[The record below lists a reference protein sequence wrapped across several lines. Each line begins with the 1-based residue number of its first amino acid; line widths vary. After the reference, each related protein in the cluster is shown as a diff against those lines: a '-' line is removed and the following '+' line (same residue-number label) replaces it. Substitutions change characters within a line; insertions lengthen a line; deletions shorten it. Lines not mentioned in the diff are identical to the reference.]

1 MRPQKERKRKAI
13 LWYFAACGRPFGPDF
28 RPNPADRLPS
38 ASQRVEFTQ
47 HTAARV
53 GISSR
58 GEDVRLYLGID
69 VGTVSAKWALIGP
82 RERIEALQAK
92 AGGPVAE
99 VYPFPDAPERAIAV
113 SQYRRIQGRPLEA
126 TISLL
131 SELFDHLAVDEIG
144 GAIVTGSAAKLVGG
158 ALGIPVENEFKAAAV
173 GVGTLYPEVTNIFE
187 MGGENS
193 KFIHISNESGT
204 IGIVDYQTNGDCAA
218 GTGSFMDQQSTR
230 LRFQIEGVGDI
241 VRAAERTPKIAGRCS
256 VFAKSDM
263 IHAQQKG
270 YKPEE
275 VLKGL
280 CESVARNF
288 KSNIARG
295 RSVRGKTAFIG
306 GVALNRGVASSLARI
321 FELNEHDFF
330 IPREG
335 VHIAAI
341 GAAIICGGQR
351 KSFEAGTGMQGHAA
365 TGVERG
371 FDAAALK
378 VRLAEFKPQAASEF
392 PAWKR
397 LTRHRVRFLRDRVDR
412 YSFEGRTLPVDTYL
426 GIDIG
431 SVSTNL
437 TLIDDEGLVIKE
449 IYLRTQARPIE
460 IVHQGLQEIAR
471 EVGDKVRVRGV
482 GTTGSGRELI
492 GELIG
497 ADSIIDEIT
506 AHKTGA
512 SFIGDR
518 MIGKSV
524 DTIFE
529 IGGQDAKFISIDEGI
544 VTDFTMNEA
553 CAAGTGS
560 FLEEQAEKL
569 DVNIV
574 DEFASLAFSSGRP
587 LRLGERCTVYMEQD
601 VSAYMKKGAAK
612 NDIIAGLAY
621 SVVQNYLN
629 RVVRGR
635 KIGQVIFF
643 QGGTAYNDAVA
654 AAFSEVL
661 GQEII
666 VPPYNGVIG
675 AIGASLLVCEKVKA
689 LGVETMFRGFDL
701 TSIDYKLRE
710 FTCQG
715 CTNYCDIQEFNVE
728 GNKTYWGDKCSDR
741 YRKRA
746 KVPRKPV
753 IPNLMKL
760 YGELLERD
768 AIPLV
773 EKKLGVR
780 IDTSAPRGRDERGS
794 GTAKAGRRR
803 GGHGAG
809 RKVGGGAAAA
819 VRKPRIGIARSMY
832 FYDRYPFWGTYLR
845 ALGMDIVLSPKT
857 NKKIAHQGIE
867 AAVAEPCFPIQV
879 AHGHIAALLEENVDH
894 ILTPNVIDA
903 ESDISETK
911 SYMCP
916 WGQTL
921 PFVLRHTPMLEGKE
935 PLIVAPIVH
944 FRQGEAFVERELWDF
959 ARSFGVSRARHRL
972 AVRAGYL
979 AQQMFREECEAAGR
993 EALDILDKSGEAGII
1008 LVGRP
1013 YNVIDKEANLDVPGK
1028 LRDYYGMN
1036 VIPIFFL
1043 PLDGIGIRDINENMF
1058 WNFGRKILQTARLA
1072 AQKHNLHLIYITNF
1086 KCGPDS
1092 YVKHYTAGA
1101 AVRPYL
1107 TLQFDGHSNDA
1118 GVMTRCE
1125 AYLDSKGVL
1134 RWWNKG
1140 EKASKAAPSTFR
1152 ECRTRDREPSPQPSG
1167 TSA

>member
-1 MRPQKERKRKAI
+1 MK
-13 LWYFAACGRPFGPDF
+13 FF
-28 RPNPADRLPS
+28 
-38 ASQRVEFTQ
+38 
-47 HTAARV
+47 
-53 GISSR
+53 
-58 GEDVRLYLGID
+58 LGMD
-69 VGTVSAKWALIGP
+69 VGTVSAKWALIGA
-82 RERIEALQAK
+82 RDRIEALK
-92 AGGPVAE
+92 AREGSPVAE
-99 VYPFPDAPERAIAV
+99 VYPFPDDPAKAIAV
-113 SQYRRIQGRPLEA
+113 SSYRRIQGRPLEA
-126 TISLL
+126 SVKLL
-131 SELFDHLAVDEIG
+131 GELFEHVSVEDIG

-158 ALGIPVENEFKAAAV
+158 ALGLPVENEFKAAAI
-173 GVGTLYPEVTNIFE
+173 GIGTLYRDVQNIFE

-193 KFIHISNESGT
+193 KFIHISNENGQ

-230 LRFQIEGVGDI
+230 LRYQIEDVGDI
-241 VRAAERTPKIAGRCS
+241 VLAAERTPKIAGRCS

-270 YKPEE
+270 YKPDE

-295 RSVRGKTAFIG
+295 KSVHGKTAFIG
-306 GVALNRGVASSLARI
+306 GVALNKGVARSLASI
-321 FELNEHDFF
+321 FELADMDFF
-330 IPREG
+330 IPEEG
-335 VHIAAI
+335 VHVAAI
-341 GAAIICGGQR
+341 GAAIISGGGNGT
-351 KSFEAGTGMQGHAA
+351 ETAG
-365 TGVERG
+365 
-371 FDAAALK
+371 AAAKRNPDNKTFDVAGLK
-378 VRLAEFKPQAASEF
+378 ERLAHFTSQAASEF
-392 PAWKR
+392 PAVKR
-397 LTRHRVRFLRDRVDR
+397 LTRDRVLFLRDRVDK
-412 YSFEGRTLPVDTYL
+412 YSFDGRKLPVDAYL

-437 TLIDDEGLVIKE
+437 TLIDNDGLVIKE

-460 IVHQGLQEIAR
+460 VVHEGLQEIER
-471 EVGDKVRVRGV
+471 EVGDKVRIRGV

-497 ADSIIDEIT
+497 ADTIVDEIT

-512 SFIGDR
+512 AFIGDT
-518 MIGKSV
+518 MIGKKV

-529 IGGQDAKFISIDEGI
+529 IGGQDAKFISISDGI
-544 VTDFTMNEA
+544 VVDFTMNEA

-574 DEFASLAFSSGRP
+574 DQFAALAFSSDRP

-601 VSAYMKKGAAK
+601 VSAYMQKGAAK

-635 KIGQVIFF
+635 KIGSVIFF

-675 AIGASLLVCEKVKA
+675 AIGASLLVREKVQA
-689 LGVETMFRGFDL
+689 LGTKSSFRGYDL
-701 TSIDYKLRE
+701 TAINYKLRE
-710 FTCQG
+710 FTCPG

-753 IPNLMKL
+753 IPNLMTL
-760 YGELLERD
+760 YNELLERNY
-768 AIPLV
+768 IPLV
-773 EKKLGVR
+773 EKKLGAR
-780 IDTSAPRGRDERGS
+780 IDTSAPGAS
-794 GTAKAGRRR
+794 G
-803 GGHGAG
+803 
-809 RKVGGGAAAA
+809 V
-819 VRKPRIGIARSMY
+819 KPRIGVARSIY
-832 FYDRYPFWGTYLR
+832 FFDRHPFWGTYLC
-845 ALGMDIVLSPKT
+845 ALGAEVVLSPRT

-879 AHGHIAALLEENVDH
+879 AHGHILALLEQGVDS
-894 ILTPNVIDA
+894 ILTPNVIDG
-903 ESDISETK
+903 ETDAPEVK

-921 PFVLRHTPMLEGKE
+921 PFVLKQAPLLDGKE
-935 PLIVAPIVH
+935 ALMMSPLVH
-944 FRQGEAFVERELWDF
+944 FRQGENFVEKELWQYGK
-959 ARSFGVSRARHRL
+959 RFGVSRARHRL
-972 AVRAGYL
+972 AVRAGYA
-979 AQQMFREECEAAGR
+979 AQRMFREECEAAGR
-993 EALDILDKSGEAGII
+993 EALDILEKSGEAGVI

-1043 PLDGIGIRDINENMF
+1043 PLEGIGISDINDNMF

-1072 AQKHNLHLIYITNF
+1072 AQKENLHLIYITNF

-1092 YVKHYTAGA
+1092 YVKHYTSGA

-1134 RWWNKG
+1134 RWWKKNEG
-1140 EKASKAAPSTFR
+1140 SKAAPSTSP
-1152 ECRTRDREPSPQPSG
+1152 ECRTREPEPSRQPSG
-1167 TSA
+1167 ILE

>member
-1 MRPQKERKRKAI
+1 MK
-13 LWYFAACGRPFGPDF
+13 FF
-28 RPNPADRLPS
+28 
-38 ASQRVEFTQ
+38 
-47 HTAARV
+47 
-53 GISSR
+53 
-58 GEDVRLYLGID
+58 LGMD
-69 VGTVSAKWALIGP
+69 VGTVSAKWALVGA
-82 RERIEALQAK
+82 RDAIEALAAK
-92 AGGPVAE
+92 QGSPVAE
-99 VYPFPDAPERAIAV
+99 VYAYPGDTAKAIAV
-113 SQYRRIQGRPLEA
+113 SSYRRIQGRPLEA
-126 TISLL
+126 SAKLL
-131 SELFDHLAVDEIG
+131 NELFEHVGFEDIG
-144 GAIVTGSAAKLVGG
+144 GAIVTGSAAKLVGT
-158 ALGIPVENEFKAAAV
+158 ALGLPVENEFKAAAI
-173 GVGTLYPEVTNIFE
+173 GIGTLYRDVVNIFE

-193 KFIHISNESGT
+193 KFIHISNDDGR
-204 IGIVDYQTNGDCAA
+204 IGIVDYETNGDCAA

-230 LRFQIEGVGDI
+230 LRYQIEDVGNL
-241 VRAAERTPKIAGRCS
+241 VLAAERTPKIAGRCS

-270 YKPEE
+270 YKPDE

-295 RSVRGKTAFIG
+295 KSVHGKTAFIG
-306 GVALNRGVASSLARI
+306 GVALNKGVAGSLRHI
-321 FELNEHDFF
+321 FELEEKDFF
-330 IPREG
+330 VPKEG
-335 VHIAAI
+335 VHAAAI
-341 GAAIICGGQR
+341 GAAIISGGGNGSAPAAQ
-351 KSFEAGTGMQGHAA
+351 KKAAGAKGAA
-365 TGVERG
+365 
-371 FDAAALK
+371 DKPALDIAMLK
-378 VRLAEFKPQAASEF
+378 DRLAHFTSQAASEF
-392 PAWKR
+392 PSLKR
-397 LTRHRVRFLRDRVDR
+397 LTRDRVLFLRDRVDK
-412 YSFEGRTLPVDTYL
+412 YSFDGRKLPVDAYL

-437 TLIDDEGLVIKE
+437 TLIDDGGAVIKE

-460 IVHQGLQEIAR
+460 IVHQGLQEIER
-471 EVGDKVRVRGV
+471 EVGDKVRIRGV

-497 ADSIIDEIT
+497 ADTIVDEIT

-512 SFIGDR
+512 AFIGDA
-518 MIGKSV
+518 MIGKKV

-529 IGGQDAKFISIDEGI
+529 IGGQDAKFISISDGI
-544 VTDFTMNEA
+544 VVDFTMNEA

-569 DVNIV
+569 DVKIV
-574 DEFASLAFSSGRP
+574 NEFADRAFTSERP

-635 KIGQVIFF
+635 KIGSVIFF

-661 GQEII
+661 GKEII

-675 AIGASLLVCEKVKA
+675 AIGASLLVREKVKA
-689 LGVETMFRGFDL
+689 LEVDSTFRGYDL
-701 TSIDYKLRE
+701 TAIDYKLRE

-746 KVPRKPV
+746 KVPRKPT
-753 IPNLMKL
+753 IPNLMTL
-760 YGELLERD
+760 YNEALERD
-768 AIPLV
+768 YIPLV
-773 EKKLGVR
+773 EKELGR
-780 IDTSAPRGRDERGS
+780 PIDTSAPAGS
-794 GTAKAGRRR
+794 GA
-803 GGHGAG
+803 
-809 RKVGGGAAAA
+809 
-819 VRKPRIGIARSMY
+819 KPRIGVARSMY
-832 FYDRYPFWGTYLR
+832 FYDRHPFWGTYLR
-845 ALGMDIVLSPKT
+845 ALGAEVVLSPKT

-879 AHGHIAALLEENVDH
+879 AHGHILALLEQGVDG
-894 ILTPNVIDA
+894 ILTPNVVDGETDA
-903 ESDISETK
+903 PEVK

-921 PFVLRHTPMLEGKE
+921 PFVLRQAPILDGKE
-935 PLIVAPIVH
+935 ALMMAPLVH
-944 FRQGEAFVERELWDF
+944 FRQGENFVEKELWEYGK
-959 ARSFGVSRARHRL
+959 RFGVNRARHRL
-972 AVRAGYL
+972 AVRAGYA
-979 AQQMFREECEAAGR
+979 AQRMFRDECEAAGR
-993 EALDILDKSGEAGII
+993 EALDLLEKSGEAGVI

-1043 PLDGIGIRDINENMF
+1043 PLDGIGIRDIVDNMF

-1072 AQKHNLHLIYITNF
+1072 AQKENLHLIYITNF

-1092 YVKHYTAGA
+1092 YVKHYASGA

-1134 RWWNKG
+1134 RWWKKSEG
-1140 EKASKAAPSTFR
+1140 SKAARSTSPECPTR
-1152 ECRTRDREPSPQPSG
+1152 ERGPLRQPSDILE
-1167 TSA
+1167 

>member
-1 MRPQKERKRKAI
+1 M
-13 LWYFAACGRPFGPDF
+13 
-28 RPNPADRLPS
+28 
-38 ASQRVEFTQ
+38 EFF
-47 HTAARV
+47 
-53 GISSR
+53 
-58 GEDVRLYLGID
+58 LGMD
-69 VGTVSAKWALIGP
+69 VGTVSAKWAFIGA
-82 RERIEALQAK
+82 RNAIEALAAK
-92 AGGPVAE
+92 EGSPVAE
-99 VYPFPDAPERAIAV
+99 VYPFPDDPAKAIAV
-113 SQYRRIQGRPLEA
+113 SSYRRIQGRPLEA
-126 TISLL
+126 SVKLL
-131 SELFDHLAVDEIG
+131 GELFEHVSIDEIG

-158 ALGIPVENEFKAAAV
+158 ALDLPVENEFKAAAI
-173 GVGTLYPEVTNIFE
+173 GVGTLYRDVVNIFE

-193 KFIHISNESGT
+193 KFIHISNENGQ
-204 IGIVDYQTNGDCAA
+204 IGIVDYETNGDCAA

-230 LRFQIEGVGDI
+230 LRYQIEDVGDI
-241 VRAAERTPKIAGRCS
+241 VLAAERTPKIAGRCS

-270 YKPEE
+270 YKPDE

-295 RSVRGKTAFIG
+295 KSVHGKTAFIG
-306 GVALNRGVASSLARI
+306 GVALNMGVAGSLASI
-321 FELNEHDFF
+321 FELDEKDFF
-330 IPREG
+330 VPKEG
-335 VHIAAI
+335 VHVAAI
-341 GAAIICGGQR
+341 GAAIISGGGNGR
-351 KSFEAGTGMQGHAA
+351 GTAAGALKRDLNKRT
-365 TGVERG
+365 
-371 FDAAALK
+371 FDAAGLK
-378 VRLAEFKPQAASEF
+378 ERLAHFESQAASEF
-392 PAWKR
+392 PALKR
-397 LTRHRVRFLRDRVDR
+397 LTRDHVLFLRDRVDT
-412 YSFEGRTLPVDTYL
+412 YNFDGRKLPVDAYL

-437 TLIDDEGLVIKE
+437 TLIDDDGLVIKE

-460 IVHQGLQEIAR
+460 IVHEGLQEIER
-471 EVGDKVRVRGV
+471 EVGAKVRIRGV

-497 ADSIIDEIT
+497 ADTIVDEIT

-512 SFIGDR
+512 AFIGDA
-518 MIGKSV
+518 MIGKKV

-529 IGGQDAKFISIDEGI
+529 IGGQDAKFISIADGI
-544 VTDFTMNEA
+544 VVDFTMNEA

-574 DEFASLAFSSGRP
+574 NEFAELAFSSERP

-601 VSAYMKKGAAK
+601 VSAYLKKGAAK

-635 KIGQVIFF
+635 KIGSVIFF

-675 AIGASLLVCEKVKA
+675 AIGASLLVREKVQA
-689 LGVETMFRGFDL
+689 LRKESGFRGYDL
-701 TSIDYKLRE
+701 TAIDYKLRE
-710 FTCQG
+710 FTCPG

-746 KVPRKPV
+746 KVPRKPT
-753 IPNLMKL
+753 IPNLMTL
-760 YGELLERD
+760 YNELIERD
-768 AIPLV
+768 WLPLV
-773 EKKLGVR
+773 EKSLGR
-780 IDTSAPRGRDERGS
+780 AIDTSAPGAS
-794 GTAKAGRRR
+794 GA
-803 GGHGAG
+803 
-809 RKVGGGAAAA
+809 
-819 VRKPRIGIARSMY
+819 KPRIGVARSMY
-832 FYDRYPFWGTYLR
+832 FYDRHPFWGTYLR
-845 ALGMDIVLSPKT
+845 ALGAEIVLSPRT

-879 AHGHIAALLEENVDH
+879 AHGHILALLEQGVDG
-894 ILTPNVIDA
+894 ILAPNVIDG
-903 ESDISETK
+903 ETDAPEVK

-921 PFVLRHTPMLEGKE
+921 PFVLKHAPLLEGKE
-935 PLIVAPIVH
+935 TLMMSPLVH
-944 FRQGEAFVERELWDF
+944 FREGENFVEKELRQYGKRF
-959 ARSFGVSRARHRL
+959 RVSRARHRL
-972 AVRAGYL
+972 AVRAGYA
-979 AQQMFREECEAAGR
+979 AQRMFREECEAAGR
-993 EALDILDKSGEAGII
+993 EALDILEKSGEAGVI

-1043 PLDGIGIRDINENMF
+1043 PLEGIGIRDINDNMF
-1058 WNFGRKILQTARLA
+1058 WSFGRKILQTARLA
-1072 AQKHNLHLIYITNF
+1072 AQKENLHLIYITNF

-1092 YVKHYTAGA
+1092 YVKHYASGA

-1134 RWWNKG
+1134 RWWKKSEG
-1140 EKASKAAPSTFR
+1140 SKAARSTSPA
-1152 ECRTRDREPSPQPSG
+1152 CRTREHEPSPRPSDILE
-1167 TSA
+1167 

>member
-1 MRPQKERKRKAI
+1 MK
-13 LWYFAACGRPFGPDF
+13 FF
-28 RPNPADRLPS
+28 
-38 ASQRVEFTQ
+38 
-47 HTAARV
+47 
-53 GISSR
+53 
-58 GEDVRLYLGID
+58 LGMD
-69 VGTVSAKWALIGP
+69 VGTVSAKWALVGA
-82 RERIEALQAK
+82 RDAIEALAAK
-92 AGGPVAE
+92 QGSPVAE
-99 VYPFPDAPERAIAV
+99 VYPFPDDPAKVIAV
-113 SQYRRIQGRPLEA
+113 SSYRRIQGRPLEA
-126 TISLL
+126 SAKLL
-131 SELFDHLAVDEIG
+131 NELFEHVSVDDIG
-144 GAIVTGSAAKLVGG
+144 GAIVTGSAAKLVGT
-158 ALGIPVENEFKAAAV
+158 ALGLPVENEFKAAAI
-173 GVGTLYPEVTNIFE
+173 GVGTLHRDVVNIFE

-193 KFIHISNESGT
+193 KFIHLSNDNGR
-204 IGIVDYQTNGDCAA
+204 IGIVDYETNGDCAA

-230 LRFQIEGVGDI
+230 LRYQIEDVGDL
-241 VRAAERTPKIAGRCS
+241 VLAAERTPKIAGRCS

-270 YKPEE
+270 YKPDE

-295 RSVRGKTAFIG
+295 KSVHGKTAFIG
-306 GVALNRGVASSLARI
+306 GVALNKGVAGSLRHV
-321 FELNEHDFF
+321 FELEEKDFF
-330 IPREG
+330 VPKEG
-335 VHIAAI
+335 VHAAAI
-341 GAAIICGGQR
+341 GAAIVSGG
-351 KSFEAGTGMQGHAA
+351 GDGAA
-365 TGVERG
+365 SSLDIAVLKERLSH
-371 FDAAALK
+371 FTS
-378 VRLAEFKPQAASEF
+378 QAASEF
-392 PAWKR
+392 PSLKR
-397 LTRHRVRFLRDRVDR
+397 LTRDRVLFLRDRVDK
-412 YSFEGRTLPVDTYL
+412 YNFDGRNLPVDAYL

-437 TLIDDEGLVIKE
+437 TLIDDDGAVIKE

-460 IVHQGLQEIAR
+460 IVHQGLQEIER
-471 EVGDKVRVRGV
+471 EVGAKVRIRGV

-497 ADSIIDEIT
+497 ADTIVDEIT

-512 SFIGDR
+512 AFIGDT
-518 MIGKSV
+518 MIGKKV

-529 IGGQDAKFISIDEGI
+529 IGGQDAKFISILDGI
-544 VTDFTMNEA
+544 VVDFTMNEA

-569 DVNIV
+569 DVSIYN
-574 DEFASLAFSSGRP
+574 EFADLAFSSERP

-635 KIGQVIFF
+635 KIGSVIFF

-661 GQEII
+661 GKEVI

-675 AIGASLLVCEKVKA
+675 AIGASLLVREKVQA
-689 LGVETMFRGFDL
+689 LGTDSTFRGYDL
-701 TSIDYKLRE
+701 TAIDYKLRE

-715 CTNYCDIQEFNVE
+715 CTNYCDIQEFNVV

-746 KVPRKPV
+746 KVPRKPT
-753 IPNLMKL
+753 IPNLMAL
-760 YGELLERD
+760 YNDLLERD
-768 AIPLV
+768 WIPLV
-773 EKKLGVR
+773 EKELGR
-780 IDTSAPRGRDERGS
+780 AIDTSAPAGS
-794 GTAKAGRRR
+794 
-803 GGHGAG
+803 
-809 RKVGGGAAAA
+809 AA
-819 VRKPRIGIARSMY
+819 KPRIGIARSMY

-845 ALGMDIVLSPKT
+845 ALGAEVVLSPKT

-879 AHGHIAALLEENVDH
+879 AHGHILALLEEGVDG
-894 ILTPNVIDA
+894 ILTPNVVDGETDA
-903 ESDISETK
+903 PEVK

-921 PFVLRHTPMLEGKE
+921 AFVLKQAPMLDGKE
-935 PLIVAPIVH
+935 ALTMAPLVH
-944 FRQGEAFVERELWDF
+944 FRQGENFVEKELWEYGKG
-959 ARSFGVSRARHRL
+959 FGVSRGRHRL
-972 AVRAGYL
+972 AVKAGYA
-979 AQQMFREECEAAGR
+979 AQKMFRGECEAAGR
-993 EALDILDKSGEAGII
+993 EALDMLEKSGEAGVI

-1043 PLDGIGIRDINENMF
+1043 PLDGIGIRDIVDNMF

-1072 AQKHNLHLIYITNF
+1072 AQKENLHLIYITNF

-1092 YVKHYTAGA
+1092 YVKHYASGA

-1134 RWWNKG
+1134 RWWKKNEG
-1140 EKASKAAPSTFR
+1140 SKAARSTSPA
-1152 ECRTRDREPSPQPSG
+1152 CPTKGHEPSRRPSDI
-1167 TSA
+1167 SA

>member
-1 MRPQKERKRKAI
+1 MK
-13 LWYFAACGRPFGPDF
+13 FF
-28 RPNPADRLPS
+28 
-38 ASQRVEFTQ
+38 
-47 HTAARV
+47 
-53 GISSR
+53 
-58 GEDVRLYLGID
+58 LGMD
-69 VGTVSAKWALIGP
+69 VGTVSAKWALIGA
-82 RERIEALQAK
+82 RDRIEALK
-92 AGGPVAE
+92 ARANSPVAE
-99 VYPFPDAPERAIAV
+99 VYAYSDDPTKAIAV
-113 SQYRRIQGRPLEA
+113 SSYSRIQGRPLEA
-126 TISLL
+126 SVKLL
-131 SELFDHLAVDEIG
+131 AELFEHVSVDEIG
-144 GAIVTGSAAKLVGG
+144 GAIVTGSAAKLVGS
-158 ALGIPVENEFKAAAV
+158 ALGLPTENEFKAAAV
-173 GVGTLYPEVTNIFE
+173 GVGTLYRDVINIFE

-193 KFIHISNESGT
+193 KFIHISNNDGT

-230 LRFQIEGVGDI
+230 LRYEIENVGDI
-241 VRAAERTPKIAGRCS
+241 VLAAERTPKIAGRCS

-270 YKPEE
+270 YKPDE

-295 RSVRGKTAFIG
+295 KSVHGKTAFIG
-306 GVALNRGVASSLARI
+306 GVALNKGVAKSLKHI
-321 FELNEHDFF
+321 FELEDKDFF
-330 IPREG
+330 VPKEG
-335 VHIAAI
+335 VYVAAI
-341 GAAIICGGQR
+341 GAAITSGGGNG
-351 KSFEAGTGMQGHAA
+351 AGTSGAA
-365 TGVERG
+365 AKRNSHETA
-371 FDAAALK
+371 FDAAVLK
-378 VRLAEFKPQAASEF
+378 ERLASFAPQAASEF
-392 PAWKR
+392 PALRR
-397 LTRHRVRFLRDRVDR
+397 LTRDRVQFLRDRVHQ
-412 YSFEGRTLPVDTYL
+412 YSFDGRKLPVDAYL

-437 TLIDDEGLVIKE
+437 TLIDDDGAVIKE

-460 IVHQGLQEIAR
+460 IVHQGLQEIER
-471 EVGDKVRVRGV
+471 EVGDKVRVCGV

-497 ADSIIDEIT
+497 ADSIVDEIT

-512 SFIGDR
+512 AFIGDA
-518 MIGKSV
+518 MIGKKV

-529 IGGQDAKFISIDEGI
+529 IGGQDAKFISIADGI
-544 VTDFTMNEA
+544 VVDFTMNEA

-569 DVNIV
+569 DVKIV
-574 DEFASLAFSSGRP
+574 NEFADRAFTSERP

-635 KIGQVIFF
+635 KIGSVIFF

-661 GQEII
+661 GKEII

-675 AIGASLLVCEKVKA
+675 AIGASLLVREKVRA
-689 LGVETMFRGFDL
+689 LGIESTFRGYDL
-701 TSIDYKLRE
+701 TAINYKLRE

-753 IPNLMKL
+753 VPDLMAL
-760 YGELLERD
+760 YNKLLERD
-768 AIPLV
+768 YIPLV
-773 EKKLGVR
+773 EKKLGGS
-780 IDTSAPRGRDERGS
+780 IDLSPPEGWQGRDDEGTDDSQAAPRGSR
-794 GTAKAGRRR
+794 
-803 GGHGAG
+803 
-809 RKVGGGAAAA
+809 
-819 VRKPRIGIARSMY
+819 PRIGVARSMY
-832 FYDRYPFWGTYLR
+832 FYDRHPFWGTYLR
-845 ALGMDIVLSPKT
+845 ALGAEIVLSPKT

-879 AHGHIAALLEENVDH
+879 AHGHILALLEQGIDG
-894 ILTPNVIDA
+894 IFTPNVVDGETDA
-903 ESDISETK
+903 PEVK

-921 PFVLRHTPMLEGKE
+921 PFVLKQAPLLEGKE
-935 PLIVAPIVH
+935 ALMMSPLVH
-944 FRQGEAFVERELWDF
+944 FRQGERFVEKELWQF
-959 ARSFGVSRARHRL
+959 GKRFGVSRRRHRR
-972 AVRAGYL
+972 AVAAGF
-979 AQQMFREECEAAGR
+979 AAEQIFREELEAAGR
-993 EALDILDKSGEAGII
+993 EALDILEKSGEAGVI

-1043 PLDGIGIRDINENMF
+1043 PLEGIGIRDIVDNMF

-1072 AQKHNLHLIYITNF
+1072 AQKENLHLIYITNF

-1092 YVKHYTAGA
+1092 YVKHYSSAA

-1134 RWWNKG
+1134 RWWK
-1140 EKASKAAPSTFR
+1140 KADEGSKAARSISR
-1152 ECRTRDREPSPQPSG
+1152 ECRMKEPEPSRQPSDI
-1167 TSA
+1167 SV

>member
-1 MRPQKERKRKAI
+1 MK
-13 LWYFAACGRPFGPDF
+13 F
-28 RPNPADRLPS
+28 S
-38 ASQRVEFTQ
+38 
-47 HTAARV
+47 
-53 GISSR
+53 
-58 GEDVRLYLGID
+58 LGLD
-69 VGTVSAKWALIGP
+69 VGTVSAKWALVGP
-82 RERIEALQAK
+82 RAAVDALAAK
-92 AGGPVAE
+92 AESPVSA
-99 VYPFPDAPERAIAV
+99 VHPYPGDPARAIAV
-113 SQYRRIQGRPLEA
+113 SSYRRIQGRPLEA
-126 TISLL
+126 AVKLL
-131 SELFDHLAVDEIG
+131 SELFEHVPLEELG
-144 GAIVTGSAAKLVGG
+144 GAIVTGSAAKLVGT
-158 ALGIPVENEFKAAAV
+158 ALGLPVENEFKAAAI
-173 GVGTLYPEVTNIFE
+173 GVGTLYPDVTNIFE

-193 KFIHISNESGT
+193 KYIHLSNENGT

-218 GTGSFMDQQSTR
+218 GTGSFMDQQATR
-230 LRFQIEGVGDI
+230 LRFQIEDVGDI
-241 VRAAERTPKIAGRCS
+241 VLAAGRTPKIAGRCS

-270 YKPEE
+270 YEPEE

-295 RSVRGKTAFIG
+295 KSVRGRTAFIG
-306 GVALNRGVASSLARI
+306 GVALNKGVANSLKRI
-321 FELNEHDFF
+321 FELDDESFF
-330 IPREG
+330 VPPEG
-335 VHIAAI
+335 VHLAAI
-341 GAAIICGGQR
+341 GAAITAAGGNGGGAASAR
-351 KSFEAGTGMQGHAA
+351 PANARSFEAP
-365 TGVERG
+365 VFRERLES
-371 FDAAALK
+371 FA
-378 VRLAEFKPQAASEF
+378 PQTASEF
-392 PAWKR
+392 PAWRR
-397 LTRHRVRFLRDRVDR
+397 LTRDRVLFLRDRVDT
-412 YSFEGRTLPVDTYL
+412 YSFEGRTLPVDAYL

-437 TLIDDEGLVIKE
+437 TLIDDEGAVIKE

-460 IVHQGLQEIAR
+460 IVHQGLQEIER
-471 EVGDKVRVRGV
+471 EVGNKVRVRGV

-497 ADSIIDEIT
+497 ADTIVDEIT

-512 SFIGDR
+512 AFIGSA
-518 MIGKSV
+518 MIGKRV

-529 IGGQDAKFISIDEGI
+529 IGGQDSKFISIADGI
-544 VTDFTMNEA
+544 VVDFTMNEA

-569 DVNIV
+569 DVKIV
-574 DEFASLAFSSGRP
+574 NEFAERAFSSERP

-635 KIGQVIFF
+635 KIGSVIFF

-675 AIGASLLVCEKVKA
+675 AIGASLLVREKMLA
-689 LGVETMFRGFDL
+689 LGLESSFRGYDL
-701 TSIDYKLRE
+701 TAIDYKLRE

-728 GNKTYWGDKCSDR
+728 GSKTYWGDKCSDR

-746 KVPRKPV
+746 KVPRTSV
-753 IPNLMKL
+753 LPNLMTL
-760 YGELLERD
+760 YNELLERD
-768 AIPLV
+768 YIPLV
-773 EKKLGVR
+773 EKRLGRAV
-780 IDTSAPRGRDERGS
+780 DTSAPGGR
-794 GTAKAGRRR
+794 AKPRNGP
-803 GGHGAG
+803 GPEGAS
-809 RKVGGGAAAA
+809 
-819 VRKPRIGIARSMY
+819 KPRIGVARSMY

-845 ALGMDIVLSPKT
+845 ALGAEVVLSPRT
-857 NKKIAHQGIE
+857 NKKIAHQGID

-879 AHGHIAALLEENVDH
+879 AHGHVLALLEQGIDG
-894 ILTPNVIDA
+894 ILTPNAIDA
-903 ESDISETK
+903 ETDAPEVK

-921 PFVLRHTPMLEGKE
+921 PFVLKQAPLLEGKE
-935 PLIVAPIVH
+935 DLMMSPLVH
-944 FRQGEAFVERELWDF
+944 FREGETFVEKELWEYG
-959 ARSFGVSRARHRL
+959 RRFGASRARHRL
-972 AVRAGYL
+972 AVRAGYA
-979 AQQMFREECEAAGR
+979 AQGIFRKELEAAGR
-993 EALDILDKSGEAGII
+993 EALDALEKSGEAGII

-1013 YNVIDKEANLDVPGK
+1013 YNIIDKEANLDVPGK

-1043 PLDGIGIRDINENMF
+1043 PLDGIGIRDINDNMF

-1072 AQKHNLHLIYITNF
+1072 AQKENLHLIYITNF

-1134 RWWNKG
+1134 RWWKRDEG
-1140 EKASKAAPSTFR
+1140 SKAGPSTSR
-1152 ECRTRDREPSPQPSG
+1152 ECRTRERKPSRQPSG
-1167 TSA
+1167 ISA

>member
-1 MRPQKERKRKAI
+1 MK
-13 LWYFAACGRPFGPDF
+13 FF
-28 RPNPADRLPS
+28 
-38 ASQRVEFTQ
+38 
-47 HTAARV
+47 
-53 GISSR
+53 
-58 GEDVRLYLGID
+58 LGLD

-82 RERIEALQAK
+82 RDRIEALSANG
-92 AGGPVAE
+92 AGPIAE
-99 VYPFPDAPERAIAV
+99 VYPFPDDPAQAIAV
-113 SQYRRIQGRPLEA
+113 SSYRRIQGRPLEA
-126 TISLL
+126 AAKLL
-131 SELFDHLAVDEIG
+131 NELFEHVRPDELG
-144 GAIVTGSAAKLVGG
+144 GATVTGSAAKLVG
-158 ALGIPVENEFKAAAV
+158 ASLGLPAENEFKAAAL
-173 GVGTLYPEVTNIFE
+173 GVGSLYKDVRNIFE

-193 KFIHISNESGT
+193 KFIHISNENGR

-230 LRFQIEGVGDI
+230 LRFQIEDVGDI
-241 VRAAERTPKIAGRCS
+241 VFAAERTPKIAGRCS

-270 YKPEE
+270 YKPDE

-295 RSVRGKTAFIG
+295 KSVHGKTAFIG
-306 GVALNRGVASSLARI
+306 GVALNKGVASSLRHI
-321 FELNEHDFF
+321 FELDEKDFF
-330 IPREG
+330 VPREC
-335 VHIAAI
+335 VYLAAI
-341 GAAIICGGQR
+341 GAAFVSSSKASELDPRSLG
-351 KSFEAGTGMQGHAA
+351 
-365 TGVERG
+365 ERLSRFG
-371 FDAAALK
+371 A
-378 VRLAEFKPQAASEF
+378 QAAFEF
-392 PAWKR
+392 PSLKR
-397 LTRHRVRFLRDRVDR
+397 LTRDRVRFLRDRVDR
-412 YSFEGRTLPVDTYL
+412 YSFEGRALPVDAYL

-460 IVHQGLQEIAR
+460 IVHQGLQEIER
-471 EVGDKVRVRGV
+471 EVGDKVRIRGV

-497 ADSIIDEIT
+497 ADTIVDEIT

-518 MIGKSV
+518 MIGKKV

-529 IGGQDAKFISIDEGI
+529 IGGQDAKFISISDGI
-544 VTDFTMNEA
+544 VVDFTMNEA

-569 DVNIV
+569 DVNIMN
-574 DEFASLAFSSGRP
+574 EFADRAFSSERP

-601 VSAYMKKGAAK
+601 VSAYQKKGAEK

-635 KIGQVIFF
+635 KIGKVIFF

-675 AIGASLLVCEKVKA
+675 AIGASLLVREKVQA
-689 LGVETMFRGFDL
+689 LGLETTFRGYDL
-701 TSIDYKLRE
+701 TAIDYKLRE

-715 CTNYCDIQEFNVE
+715 CTNYCDIQEFNVM

-746 KVPRKPV
+746 KVPKKPV
-753 IPNLMKL
+753 VPDLMKF
-760 YGELLERD
+760 YNELLERD
-768 AIPLV
+768 YIPTV
-773 EKKLGVR
+773 EKKLGVS
-780 IDTSAPRGRDERGS
+780 IDTSPQRH
-794 GTAKAGRRR
+794 RR
-803 GGHGAG
+803 GPGED
-809 RKVGGGAAAA
+809 AAA
-819 VRKPRIGIARSMY
+819 VGLGRPNERDGAEAQFGRKPRVGVARSMY
-832 FYDRYPFWGTYLR
+832 FYDRHPFWGTYLR
-845 ALGMDIVLSPKT
+845 ALGMEVVLSPKT

-879 AHGHIAALLEENVDH
+879 AHGHFAALLDEKVDG
-894 ILTPNVIDA
+894 ILVPNAIDG
-903 ESDISETK
+903 ETDSPEVK

-921 PFVLRHTPMLEGKE
+921 AFVLKAAPIAEGKE
-935 PLIVAPIVH
+935 AAIWSPLVH
-944 FRQGEAFVERELWDF
+944 FREGERFVERELWLF
-959 ARSFGVSRARHRL
+959 ARPFGVSRSRHRL
-972 AVRAGYL
+972 AVRAGL
-979 AQQMFREECEAAGR
+979 AAQDIFREELEAAGR
-993 EALDILDKSGEAGII
+993 EALDILDKAGEVGII
-1008 LVGRP
+1008 IVGRP
-1013 YNVIDKEANLDVPGK
+1013 YNVMDKEANLDVPGK
-1028 LRDYYGMN
+1028 LRDFYGMN

-1043 PLDGIGIRDINENMF
+1043 DLEGIGIRDINSNMF
-1058 WNFGRKILQTARLA
+1058 WNFGRKILQTARLSS
-1072 AQKHNLHLIYITNF
+1072 QQERLHLIYITNF

-1092 YVKHYTAGA
+1092 YVKHYTARA

-1134 RWWNKG
+1134 RWWLQKG
-1140 EKASKAAPSTFR
+1140 EGSKGAPSTSPA
-1152 ECRTRDREPSPQPSG
+1152 CPTKGREPLPRPSAI
-1167 TSA
+1167 SE

>member
-1 MRPQKERKRKAI
+1 MK
-13 LWYFAACGRPFGPDF
+13 FF
-28 RPNPADRLPS
+28 
-38 ASQRVEFTQ
+38 
-47 HTAARV
+47 
-53 GISSR
+53 
-58 GEDVRLYLGID
+58 LGMD

-82 RERIEALQAK
+82 RDRIEALKAQAN
-92 AGGPVAE
+92 GPIAE
-99 VYPFPDAPERAIAV
+99 VYPFPGAPERAIAV
-113 SQYRRIQGRPLEA
+113 SEYRRIQGRPLEA
-126 TISLL
+126 SANLL
-131 SELFDHLAVDEIG
+131 NELFEHLNADEID
-144 GAIVTGSAAKLVGG
+144 GAIVTGSAAKLVG
-158 ALGIPVENEFKAAAV
+158 ASLGLPVENEFKAAAV
-173 GVGTLYPEVTNIFE
+173 GVGTLYPDVTNIFE

-193 KFIHISNESGT
+193 KFIHLSNENGT

-230 LRFQIEGVGDI
+230 LRFQIENVGDI
-241 VRAAERTPKIAGRCS
+241 VQAAERTPKIAGRCS

-295 RSVRGKTAFIG
+295 RSVHGKTAFIG
-306 GVALNRGVASSLARI
+306 GVALNKGVASSLSRI
-321 FELNEHDFF
+321 FELEENDFF
-330 IPREG
+330 LPQEG
-335 VHIAAI
+335 VYLAAI
-341 GAAIICGGQR
+341 GAAIISGGGNGKKAR
-351 KSFEAGTGMQGHAA
+351 SRAA
-365 TGVERG
+365 ITSGGGAAIISGGSNREKA
-371 FDAAALK
+371 FDAATLRE
-378 VRLAEFKPQAASEF
+378 RLAGFKSQAASEF
-392 PAWKR
+392 PSWKR
-397 LTRHRVRFLRDRVDR
+397 LTRDRVLFLRDRVDR
-412 YSFEGRTLPVDTYL
+412 YSFDGRKLPVDSYL

-471 EVGDKVRVRGV
+471 EVGDKVRVCGI

-518 MIGKSV
+518 MTAKKV

-574 DEFASLAFSSGRP
+574 DEFASLAFSSERP

-601 VSAYMKKGAAK
+601 VSAYQKKGAAK

-635 KIGQVIFF
+635 KIGKVIFF

-675 AIGASLLVCEKVKA
+675 AIGAALLVREKVQA
-689 LGVETMFRGFDL
+689 LDLKTAFRGYDL

-715 CTNYCDIQEFNVE
+715 CTNYCDIQEFTVE
-728 GNKTYWGDKCSDR
+728 GNKTFWGDKCSDR

-746 KVPRKPV
+746 KVPRKPT
-753 IPNLMKL
+753 IPNLMAL
-760 YGELLERD
+760 YSELLERD

-773 EKKLGVR
+773 EKKLGR
-780 IDTSAPRGRDERGS
+780 KIDTSAPPS
-794 GTAKAGRRR
+794 
-803 GGHGAG
+803 G
-809 RKVGGGAAAA
+809 RKL
-819 VRKPRIGIARSMY
+819 KIGIARSMY
-832 FYDRYPFWGTYLR
+832 FFDRYPFWGTYLR

-867 AAVAEPCFPIQV
+867 AAVAEPCFPVQV
-879 AHGHIAALLEENVDH
+879 AHGHIAALLDQNVDG
-894 ILTPNVIDA
+894 ILTPNVIDG
-903 ESDISETK
+903 ETDIPEMK

-921 PFVLRHTPMLEGKE
+921 PFILRQTPMLEGKE
-935 PLIVAPIVH
+935 ALIMAPIVH
-944 FRQGEAFVERELWDF
+944 FRQSERFVERELWDF
-959 ARSFGVSRARHRL
+959 ARPFGVSRARHRL
-972 AVRAGYL
+972 AVKASFI
-979 AQQMFREECEAAGR
+979 AQQLFRDECEAAGR

-1043 PLDGIGIRDINENMF
+1043 PLEGIGIRDINDNMF

-1134 RWWNKG
+1134 RWWNKKDEG
-1140 EKASKAAPSTFR
+1140 SKAAPSTSR
-1152 ECRTRDREPSPQPSG
+1152 ECRMKEHEPSPQPSD

>member
-1 MRPQKERKRKAI
+1 MK
-13 LWYFAACGRPFGPDF
+13 FF
-28 RPNPADRLPS
+28 
-38 ASQRVEFTQ
+38 
-47 HTAARV
+47 
-53 GISSR
+53 
-58 GEDVRLYLGID
+58 LGMD
-69 VGTVSAKWALIGP
+69 VGTVSAKWALIGA
-82 RERIEALQAK
+82 RDAIEALAAK
-92 AGGPVAE
+92 EGSPVAE
-99 VYPFPDAPERAIAV
+99 VYPYPDDSSKAIAV
-113 SQYRRIQGRPLEA
+113 SSYRRIQGRPLEA
-126 TISLL
+126 SVKLL
-131 SELFDHLAVDEIG
+131 NELFDHLSVDDIG

-158 ALGIPVENEFKAAAV
+158 ALGLPVENEFKAAAI
-173 GVGTLYPEVTNIFE
+173 GVGTLYRDVVNIFE

-193 KFIHISNESGT
+193 KFIHISNDNGQ
-204 IGIVDYQTNGDCAA
+204 IGIVDYETNGDCAA

-230 LRFQIEGVGDI
+230 LRYQIEDVGDI
-241 VRAAERTPKIAGRCS
+241 VLAAERTPKIAGRCS

-270 YKPEE
+270 YKPDE

-295 RSVRGKTAFIG
+295 KSVHGKTAFIG
-306 GVALNRGVASSLARI
+306 GVALNKGVAGSLASI
-321 FELNEHDFF
+321 FELEEKDFF
-330 IPREG
+330 VPKES
-335 VHIAAI
+335 VHAAAI
-341 GAAIICGGQR
+341 GAAIVSGGGSGAQTAGAASKR
-351 KSFEAGTGMQGHAA
+351 ISNNKS
-365 TGVERG
+365 
-371 FDAAALK
+371 FDAAGLK
-378 VRLAEFKPQAASEF
+378 ERLAHFTSQAASEF
-392 PAWKR
+392 PSVKR
-397 LTRHRVRFLRDRVDR
+397 LTRDRVLFLRDRVDK
-412 YSFEGRTLPVDTYL
+412 YNFDGRKLPVDAYL

-437 TLIDDEGLVIKE
+437 TLIDDDGLVIKE

-460 IVHQGLQEIAR
+460 IVHEGLQEIER
-471 EVGDKVRVRGV
+471 EVGAKVRIRGV

-497 ADSIIDEIT
+497 ADTIVDEIT

-512 SFIGDR
+512 AFIGDT
-518 MIGKSV
+518 MIGKKV

-529 IGGQDAKFISIDEGI
+529 IGGQDAKFISIADGI
-544 VTDFTMNEA
+544 VVDFTMNEA

-569 DVNIV
+569 DVKIV
-574 DEFASLAFSSGRP
+574 NEFADRAFASERP

-601 VSAYMKKGAAK
+601 VSAYLKKGAAK

-635 KIGQVIFF
+635 KIGSVIFF

-675 AIGASLLVCEKVKA
+675 AIGASLLVREKVQA
-689 LGVETMFRGFDL
+689 LGTDSTFRGYDL
-701 TSIDYKLRE
+701 TAIDYKLRE
-710 FTCQG
+710 FTCPG

-728 GNKTYWGDKCSDR
+728 GNKTHWGDKCSDR

-746 KVPRKPV
+746 KVPRKPT
-753 IPNLMKL
+753 IPNLMTL
-760 YGELLERD
+760 YNEILERD
-768 AIPLV
+768 YIPLV
-773 EKKLGVR
+773 EKSLGR
-780 IDTSAPRGRDERGS
+780 AIDTSAPGAS
-794 GTAKAGRRR
+794 GA
-803 GGHGAG
+803 
-809 RKVGGGAAAA
+809 
-819 VRKPRIGIARSMY
+819 KPRIGIARSMY
-832 FYDRYPFWGTYLR
+832 FYDRHPFWGTYLR
-845 ALGMDIVLSPKT
+845 ALGAEIVLSPRT

-867 AAVAEPCFPIQV
+867 AAVAEPCFPVQV
-879 AHGHIAALLEENVDH
+879 AHGHILALLEQGVDG
-894 ILTPNVIDA
+894 ILTPNVIDG
-903 ESDISETK
+903 ETDAPEVK

-921 PFVLRHTPMLEGKE
+921 PFMLKHAPLLDGKE
-935 PLIVAPIVH
+935 ALMMAPLVH
-944 FRQGEAFVERELWDF
+944 FRQGEGFVEKELWQYGK
-959 ARSFGVSRARHRL
+959 RFGVSRARHRL
-972 AVRAGYL
+972 AVRAGYA
-979 AQQMFREECEAAGR
+979 AQRMFREECEAAGR
-993 EALDILDKSGEAGII
+993 EALDILEKSGEAGVI

-1043 PLDGIGIRDINENMF
+1043 PLEGIGIRDINDNMF

-1072 AQKHNLHLIYITNF
+1072 AQKENLHLIYITNF

-1092 YVKHYTAGA
+1092 YVKHYASGA

-1134 RWWNKG
+1134 RWWKKSEG
-1140 EKASKAAPSTFR
+1140 SKAARSTSPACPTKER
-1152 ECRTRDREPSPQPSG
+1152 GPSPQPSDI
-1167 TSA
+1167 SE

>member
-1 MRPQKERKRKAI
+1 MK
-13 LWYFAACGRPFGPDF
+13 LF
-28 RPNPADRLPS
+28 
-38 ASQRVEFTQ
+38 
-47 HTAARV
+47 
-53 GISSR
+53 
-58 GEDVRLYLGID
+58 LGMD
-69 VGTVSAKWALIGP
+69 VGTVSAKWALIGS
-82 RERIEALQAK
+82 RAAIEALAAK
-92 AGGPVAE
+92 EGSPVAE
-99 VYPFPDAPERAIAV
+99 VYPYPGDPAKAIAV
-113 SQYRRIQGRPLEA
+113 SSYRRIQGRPLEA
-126 TISLL
+126 SVKLL
-131 SELFDHLAVDEIG
+131 GELFEHVGVDDVG
-144 GAIVTGSAAKLVGG
+144 GAIITGSAAKLVGT
-158 ALGIPVENEFKAAAV
+158 ALGLPVENEFKAAAI
-173 GVGTLYPEVTNIFE
+173 GVGTLYRDVVNIFE

-193 KFIHISNESGT
+193 KYIRISNENGQ
-204 IGIVDYQTNGDCAA
+204 IGIVDYETNGDCAA

-230 LRFQIEGVGDI
+230 LRYQIEDVGDI
-241 VRAAERTPKIAGRCS
+241 VLAAERTPKIAGRCS

-270 YKPEE
+270 YKPDE

-295 RSVRGKTAFIG
+295 KSVHGKTAFIG
-306 GVALNRGVASSLARI
+306 GVALNKGVAGSLASI
-321 FELNEHDFF
+321 FELAEKDFF
-330 IPREG
+330 IPKEG
-335 VHIAAI
+335 VHVAAI
-341 GAAIICGGQR
+341 GAAIVSGGGSGAESAVAASKR
-351 KSFEAGTGMQGHAA
+351 ISNNRTFDPAG
-365 TGVERG
+365 
-371 FDAAALK
+371 LK
-378 VRLAEFKPQAASEF
+378 ERLAHFRSQAASEF
-392 PAWKR
+392 PSLKR
-397 LTRHRVRFLRDRVDR
+397 LTRDRVLFLRDRVDK
-412 YSFEGRTLPVDTYL
+412 YNFDGRKLPVDAYL
-426 GIDIG
+426 GVDIG

-437 TLIDDEGLVIKE
+437 TLIDDDGLVIKE

-460 IVHQGLQEIAR
+460 IVHQGLQEIER
-471 EVGDKVRVRGV
+471 EVGDKVRIRGV

-497 ADSIIDEIT
+497 ADTIVDEIT

-512 SFIGDR
+512 AFIGDA
-518 MIGKSV
+518 MIGKKV

-529 IGGQDAKFISIDEGI
+529 IGGQDAKFISIADGI
-544 VTDFTMNEA
+544 VVDFTMNEA

-574 DEFASLAFSSGRP
+574 NEFANLAFSSERP

-601 VSAYMKKGAAK
+601 VSAYLKKGAAK

-635 KIGQVIFF
+635 KIGSVIFF

-675 AIGASLLVCEKVKA
+675 AIGASLLVREKVKA
-689 LGVETMFRGFDL
+689 LGTDSTFRGYDL
-701 TSIDYKLRE
+701 TAIDYKLRE
-710 FTCQG
+710 FTCPG

-746 KVPRKPV
+746 KVPRKPT
-753 IPNLMKL
+753 IPNLMTL
-760 YGELLERD
+760 YAELLERD
-768 AIPLV
+768 YLPLV
-773 EKKLGVR
+773 EKELGR
-780 IDTSAPRGRDERGS
+780 AIDTSAPG
-794 GTAKAGRRR
+794 
-803 GGHGAG
+803 GAG
-809 RKVGGGAAAA
+809 AA
-819 VRKPRIGIARSMY
+819 KPRIGVARAMY
-832 FYDRYPFWGTYLR
+832 FYDRHPFWGTYLR
-845 ALGMDIVLSPKT
+845 ALGLDVVLSPRT

-879 AHGHIAALLEENVDH
+879 AHGHILALLEQGVDG
-894 ILTPNVIDA
+894 ILAPNVVDGETDA
-903 ESDISETK
+903 PEIK

-921 PFVLRHTPMLEGKE
+921 PFVLKHAPLLDGKE
-935 PLIVAPIVH
+935 DLMMAPLVH
-944 FRQGEAFVERELWDF
+944 FRQGENFVEKELWLYGK
-959 ARSFGVSRARHRL
+959 RFGVSRARHRL
-972 AVRAGYL
+972 AVKSGYA
-979 AQQMFREECEAAGR
+979 AQRMFREECEAAGH
-993 EALDILDKSGEAGII
+993 EALDILEKSGEAGVI

-1036 VIPIFFL
+1036 VVPIFFL
-1043 PLDGIGIRDINENMF
+1043 PLDGIGIRDINDNMF

-1072 AQKHNLHLIYITNF
+1072 AQKENLHLIYITNF

-1092 YVKHYTAGA
+1092 YVKHYASGA

-1134 RWWNKG
+1134 RWWKKSEG
-1140 EKASKAAPSTFR
+1140 SKAARSTSPECPTR
-1152 ECRTRDREPSPQPSG
+1152 ERGPLPQPSDILE
-1167 TSA
+1167 

>member
-1 MRPQKERKRKAI
+1 MK
-13 LWYFAACGRPFGPDF
+13 FF
-28 RPNPADRLPS
+28 
-38 ASQRVEFTQ
+38 
-47 HTAARV
+47 
-53 GISSR
+53 
-58 GEDVRLYLGID
+58 LGID
-69 VGTVSAKWALIGP
+69 IGTVSAKWALIGS
-82 RERIEALQAK
+82 RDLIEALKAK
-92 AGGPVAE
+92 AGSPVAE
-99 VYPFPDAPERAIAV
+99 VYPYPDDSAKAIAV
-113 SQYRRIQGRPLEA
+113 SSYRRIQGRPLEVSA
-126 TISLL
+126 KLL
-131 SELFDHLAVDEIG
+131 NELFEHVSVDEIG
-144 GAIVTGSAAKLVGG
+144 GAIVTGSASKLVGG
-158 ALGIPVENEFKAAAV
+158 ALGLPVENEFKAAAI
-173 GVGTLYPEVTNIFE
+173 GVGTLYRDVVNIFE

-193 KFIHISNESGT
+193 KFIHISNENGQ

-218 GTGSFMDQQSTR
+218 GTGSFMDQQATR
-230 LRFQIEGVGDI
+230 LRYQIEDVGEI
-241 VRAAERTPKIAGRCS
+241 VLAAERTPKIAGRCS

-270 YKPEE
+270 YKPDE

-295 RSVRGKTAFIG
+295 KSVHGKTAFIG
-306 GVALNRGVASSLARI
+306 GVALNKGVAGSLASI
-321 FELNEHDFF
+321 FELEEKDFF
-330 IPREG
+330 VPKEG
-335 VHIAAI
+335 VHVAAI
-341 GAAIICGGQR
+341 GAAIVSGGGNGA
-351 KSFEAGTGMQGHAA
+351 ETAAGGMQRISGDKKLD
-365 TGVERG
+365 V
-371 FDAAALK
+371 AALRE
-378 VRLAEFKPQAASEF
+378 RLAGFESQAASEF
-392 PAWKR
+392 PALKR
-397 LTRHRVRFLRDRVDR
+397 LTRDRVLFLRDRVDT
-412 YSFEGRTLPVDTYL
+412 YSFEGRKLPVDAYL

-437 TLIDDEGLVIKE
+437 TLIDDDGLVIKE

-460 IVHQGLQEIAR
+460 IVHQGLQEIER
-471 EVGDKVRVRGV
+471 EVGDRVRVRGV

-497 ADSIIDEIT
+497 ADTIVDEIT

-512 SFIGDR
+512 AFIGDT
-518 MIGKSV
+518 MIAKKV

-529 IGGQDAKFISIDEGI
+529 IGGQDAKFISISDGI
-544 VTDFTMNEA
+544 VVDFTMNEA

-574 DEFASLAFSSGRP
+574 NQFAELAFSSERP

-601 VSAYMKKGAAK
+601 VSAYQKKGAAK

-635 KIGQVIFF
+635 KIGSVIFF

-675 AIGASLLVCEKVKA
+675 AIGASLLVREKVKA
-689 LGVETMFRGFDL
+689 LDLETTFRGYDL
-701 TSIDYKLRE
+701 TAIDYKLRE

-728 GNKTYWGDKCSDR
+728 ENKTYWGDKCSDR

-753 IPNLMKL
+753 IPNLMTI
-760 YGELLERD
+760 YSELLERD
-768 AIPLV
+768 YIPLV
-773 EKKLGVR
+773 EKRLG
-780 IDTSAPRGRDERGS
+780 APVDVSPPS
-794 GTAKAGRRR
+794 GENRRP
-803 GGHGAG
+803 
-809 RKVGGGAAAA
+809 V
-819 VRKPRIGIARSMY
+819 IGIARSMY

-845 ALGMDIVLSPKT
+845 ALGVDVVLSPKT

-867 AAVAEPCFPIQV
+867 AAVAEPCFPVQV
-879 AHGHIAALLEENVDH
+879 AHGHILALLEQNVDG
-894 ILTPNVIDA
+894 ILTPNVID
-903 ESDISETK
+903 SETDTPEMK

-921 PFVLRHTPMLEGKE
+921 PFVLKWAPLLEGKE
-935 PLIVAPIVH
+935 SLMMSPLVH
-944 FRQGEAFVERELWDF
+944 FREGERFVEKELWPF
-959 ARSFGVSRARHRL
+959 AKRFGVGRTRHRR
-972 AVRAGYL
+972 AVGAGYA

-1043 PLDGIGIRDINENMF
+1043 PLDGIGIRDINDNMF
-1058 WNFGRKILQTARLA
+1058 WNFGRKILQSARLA
-1072 AQKHNLHLIYITNF
+1072 AQKDNLHLIYITNF

-1092 YVKHYTAGA
+1092 YVKHYTTGA

-1118 GVMTRCE
+1118 GIMTRCE

-1134 RWWNKG
+1134 RWWKRNEG
-1140 EKASKAAPSTFR
+1140 SKAAPSTSR
-1152 ECRTRDREPSPQPSG
+1152 ECRTREPEPSRQPSG
-1167 TSA
+1167 ILE